1 MSNTIQG
8 RQANGNARHTL
19 VIMAKAPTP
28 GTVKTRLARTVPELA
43 VAVLYRCLLD
53 DTIMLARSLD
63 DVEVALMCPEAD
75 TKALQEAVDTGMPVV
90 PQTGIGLAAALAS
103 VFTHFGASGS
113 TRIVAFN
120 TDTPHLPR
128 SVLESAFQLLGD
140 CDLVVG
146 PTHDGGYYLVGAK
159 VSHQD
164 LFSTDA
170 MGTATALEV
179 LLARGRSLGLSIRLT
194 DPFYDIDVA
203 ADLKQLAGE
212 LQLMPENAPKTAQ
225 WLSKWIKGGQTNTN
239 F

>member
-1 MSNTIQG
+1 
-8 RQANGNARHTL
+8 
-19 VIMAKAPTP
+19 
-28 GTVKTRLARTVPELA
+28 
-43 VAVLYRCLLD
+43 
-53 DTIMLARSLD
+53 
-63 DVEVALMCPEAD
+63 
-75 TKALQEAVDTGMPVV
+75 
-90 PQTGIGLAAALAS
+90 
-103 VFTHFGASGS
+103 
-113 TRIVAFN
+113 VAFN